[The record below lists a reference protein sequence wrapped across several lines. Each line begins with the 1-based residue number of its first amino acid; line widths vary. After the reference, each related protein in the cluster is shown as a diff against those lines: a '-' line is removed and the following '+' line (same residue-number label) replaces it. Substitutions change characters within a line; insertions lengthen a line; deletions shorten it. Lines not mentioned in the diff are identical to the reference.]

1 MHDPRVGWD
10 ALADRGAVSDRRTD
24 GRSAPPA
31 IVAEPE
37 PRTED
42 VTPASPRRRRSSLFD
57 RLASR
62 SLTRRILAINLIV
75 LLVPVGGFF
84 FLDEY
89 QESLVA
95 AEIDTLR
102 VQGAA
107 FAGALGAGAVA
118 NVPGTGQV
126 IEPVEAG
133 QMLRRLV
140 EPTTSRARLF
150 SVSGELIADTRFL
163 RAPRGVVR
171 IEALPPP
178 GETMSIERWLKE
190 RTDAILNWLPARHD
204 IPPYREA
211 GLQTAGDYQEV
222 RNALVA
228 GTTSAVRRHPA
239 GGLVISV
246 AVPVQRYK
254 QVVGALM
261 LSTGSAGVENAM
273 RAVRID
279 ILKVF
284 GFALCVTVLLSVY
297 LAGTIA
303 RPLRRLAAAAERVRR
318 GRGHGRDIEIPVFAA
333 RRDEIGELSRDLH
346 AMTGALWDRM
356 DAIERFAADV
366 AHEIKN
372 PLTSLRSAVET
383 VARVSE
389 PEQQRRLMSIILD
402 DVQRLDRLISDISDA
417 SRVDAE
423 LSREL
428 AAAVDVSEVLR
439 ALIDLLA
446 ATARPGAPH
455 ITLAIDDGRP
465 LVVEAFES
473 RLGQVFRNIIVNAI
487 SFSPPGGTITVSA
500 CRQTRGRGH
509 DVVVTIDD
517 EGPGIPEENL
527 ESIFRRFYSDRPEQP
542 ADAANAPVPGTR
554 AAIPMSHSGL
564 GLSIS
569 RQIVEVTGGRIRAE
583 NRRNATGDVIGARFI
598 VELPA
603 GPRE

>member
-1 MHDPRVGWD
+1 MHDRRVRWD
-10 ALADRGAVSDRRTD
+10 AGADRDGVTDGQPAVRPALPAVIPNPEPPAGDRRQA
-24 GRSAPPA
+24 RA
-31 IVAEPE
+31 
-37 PRTED
+37 
-42 VTPASPRRRRSSLFD
+42 RRRWARPFGG
-57 RLASR
+57 LASR

-89 QESLVA
+89 QESLVE

-107 FAGALGAGAVA
+107 FAGALGAGAVT

-126 IEPVEAG
+126 VEPVEAG

-140 EPTTSRARLF
+140 EPTSSRARLF
-150 SVSGELIADTRFL
+150 SVSGEIIADTRFL
-163 RAPRGVVR
+163 KAPRGVVR
-171 IEALPPP
+171 IEELPPP
-178 GETMSIERWLKE
+178 GEVMSVERWLKAQ
-190 RTDAILNWLPARHD
+190 TDTVLSWLPARHD
-204 IPPYREA
+204 LPTYREA
-211 GLQTAGDYQEV
+211 GVQTAADYQEV
-222 RNALVA
+222 RHALTA
-228 GTTSAVRRHPA
+228 GTATAVRRHPA

-284 GFALCVTVLLSVY
+284 GFALFVTVLLSIY

-318 GRGHGRDIEIPVFAA
+318 GRGREVEIPVFAT

-366 AHEIKN
+366 SHEIKN

-417 SRVDAE
+417 SRIDAE
-423 LSREL
+423 LSREPP
-428 AAAVDVSEVLR
+428 APVDVTQVLQ
-439 ALIDLLA
+439 ALTDLLQ
-446 ATARPGAPH
+446 ATARPGAPRL
-455 ITLAIDDGRP
+455 TLDIDDGRP

-487 SFSPPGGTITVSA
+487 SFSPAGGTIAVSA
-500 CRQTRGRGH
+500 RRKTRGRGH
-509 DVVVTIDD
+509 DVVVTVDD

-527 ESIFRRFYSDRPEQP
+527 ESIFRRFYSDRPDLP

-554 AAIPMSHSGL
+554 AAIPMTHSGL

-569 RQIVEVTGGRIRAE
+569 RQIVEATGGRIRAE
-583 NRRNATGDVIGARFI
+583 NRRDADGEICGARFI